1 MQAVSAYNDNP
12 TLDDYTGFV
21 ITMDGSIL
29 HLSKAVMSN
38 TYVKDICNGRPSSEN
53 LKYYRSEPY
62 DLLDQGGRREF
73 LRAIIGLYRYLNRK
87 ENV

>member
-38 TYVKDICNGRPSSEN
+38 TYEEIFRCRV
-53 LKYYRSEPY
+53 
-62 DLLDQGGRREF
+62 
-73 LRAIIGLYRYLNRK
+73 
-87 ENV
+87 